1 MNWNVE
7 IKGSHVV
14 TKTINVEADTEDE
27 AVELAHELF
36 TMQHEDG
43 IEENY
48 YDEETISVIEA

>member
-1 MNWNVE
+1 MNWNVK
-7 IKGSHVV
+7 IKGSV

-36 TMQHEDG
+36 TVQCEDG
-43 IEENY
+43 LKED